1 MGEKLDDSHQSVNDD
16 EKDVDELAA
25 SPSALND
32 SSSGQ
37 DDGILNASD
46 RRMISAHHN
55 LKPDGFFVRA
65 LKVIFYIP
73 MKILSVFGISLW
85 QNNLQV
91 SGNSKIDKSPLR
103 PASTSPQ
110 KRKREDLDGSP
121 TLIDDDDDDDDDDE
135 DEEEEEEEKNKDM
148 VKIIEEAVEG
158 YESEE
163 DKDFKP
169 EDESSCSEEYTE
181 GDTDADL
188 SKLSIEDVSEPRPSP
203 YRNIT
208 EIDQDD
214 NKNKEKTRVPDVVTM
229 PTKCIDEPVSKPG
242 ELKAPATVGVMG

>member
-1 MGEKLDDSHQSVNDD
+1 MGEKLDDSHQSANDD

-25 SPSALND
+25 SPNALND

-46 RRMISAHHN
+46 RRMISAQHN
-55 LKPDGFFVRA
+55 LKPDGFFVRV

-121 TLIDDDDDDDDDDE
+121 TLLDDSDDA
-135 DEEEEEEEKNKDM
+135 EEEEEGEKNKDM
-148 VKIIEEAVEG
+148 VKVIDEAVEG
-158 YESEE
+158 YESGE

-169 EDESSCSEEYTE
+169 GDESSCSDEYTE
-181 GDTDADL
+181 GDTETDL
-188 SKLSIEDVSEPRPSP
+188 SKLSNEDVSEPRPSL

-208 EIDQDD
+208 EIDKDD
-214 NKNKEKTRVPDVVTM
+214 NKNNKEKTQVPDVVTM
-229 PTKCIDEPVSKPG
+229 PNKCIDEPVPKT
-242 ELKAPATVGVMG
+242 ELQTPATVGVMG